1 MMKDTSKTLN
11 HIVDLHKNDRNRNT
25 DSYIDAYLELIENKD
40 DLESETHAHEALIA
54 SIDNVLL
61 GGDGIF
67 FGFFSLL
74 YCLAKFPDVQVRF
87 WTMKWIA
94 VL

>member
-67 FGFFSLL
+67 LDHEMDCSPLMFL
-74 YCLAKFPDVQVRF
+74 
-87 WTMKWIA
+87 
-94 VL
+94 